1 MKKILFI
8 LICVV
13 FIACKAG
20 TIETKTY
27 TVKGVIEKIHND
39 PITVNVA
46 DFHAVAK
53 EESYTVWVSFI
64 GKDSISYRAFITD
77 DKKQYDKFRTGQ
89 EVTVKYSVLITA
101 KESLSFSKLLNAE
114 LIQ

>member
-1 MKKILFI
+1 MGI
-8 LICVV
+8 
-13 FIACKAG
+13 
-20 TIETKTY
+20 
-27 TVKGVIEKIHND
+27 
-39 PITVNVA
+39 
-46 DFHAVAK
+46 
-53 EESYTVWVSFI
+53 I

-89 EVTVKYSVLITA
+89 EVTVKYSVLVTS